1 MEIEKFD
8 IEGLVLLKPKIFE
21 DERGYFYESF
31 NKEVFEKLGIGVNFL
46 QDNESKSSKGVLRGM
61 HFQKPPYAQAKLVR
75 VIKGSVLDVVVD
87 IRKSSET
94 YGKHVKVLL
103 TENNKHLFFIP
114 SGFAHGFL
122 TLEDNTIFSYKC
134 SALYN
139 RESEDSLFWN
149 DSELNINWDIEN
161 PLLSEKDKQ
170 IKQFNEFISPF

>member
-170 IKQFNEFISPF
+170 IKKFNEFISPF